1 MVKMKAG
8 FIGFMPFGDPNM
20 DFYGLLKTYAEL
32 GYRGFEGGDML
43 LRNGDPAEN
52 LKKVQ
57 SYGIEPI
64 TMGYMKRS
72 MDGREIKIG
81 DIIKN
86 AHKIGVKRITSF
98 SGIVASYRFGRLKE
112 LPTYDE
118 VMKEIE
124 EYESVAAECAKE
136 DIVFAFHNHDIEL
149 SHCYKGVPALYLMC
163 ANSEHLT
170 IELDIGWVLAGGKD
184 PATVIRDLGKR
195 ICALHIKDFIK
206 GTVKQEQRDGHSYD
220 MPRFVTP
227 GTGLVDLSA
236 CLEEGTKLNLE
247 WAVVE
252 QDFQYNLTQ
261 KETLACA
268 YLNMKETGFLE

>member
-1 MVKMKAG
+1 MTKMKAG

-43 LRNGDPAEN
+43 LRNGDPIEN
-52 LKKVQ
+52 LKKVK

-64 TMGYMKRS
+64 TMGYMKS
-72 MDGREIKIG
+72 IPGGREIKLG
-81 DIIKN
+81 DIINN
-86 AHKIGVKRITSF
+86 AHKIGVKRITTF
-98 SGIVASYRFGRLKE
+98 SGVVASYRFGRLTE
-112 LPTYDE
+112 LPSYDE
-118 VMKEIE
+118 VMREIE
-124 EYESVAAECAKE
+124 DYESVAAECAKE
-136 DIVFAFHNHDIEL
+136 GIVFAFHNHDIEL

-170 IELDIGWVLAGGKD
+170 IELDVGWVLAGGKD
-184 PATVIRDLGKR
+184 PVRVIQDLGNR
-195 ICALHIKDFIK
+195 ICALHIKDFIP
-206 GTVKQEQRDGHSYD
+206 GVVEQKQADGRSYN

-227 GTGLVDLSA
+227 GTGLVDLA
-236 CLEEGTKLNLE
+236 GCLEEGTKLGLE

-261 KETLACA
+261 KETLTCA
-268 YLNMKETGFLE
+268 YLNMKETGFLD